1 MESSTFRFF
10 RSQPQQ
16 KHTHPT
22 QKSATSSFS
31 QIPWTKK
38 SHPHSFPEVHNFLSP
53 GWVPHLFVGLQGFP
67 GGGAC
72 LRRSF
77 TQVLR
82 NLGPAAAS
90 VAFMNQEF
98 RGEDV
103 PGTPSV
109 LFFKATLPLKP
120 ATIALKIGYLA
131 FQVLFLLDKNVFFRG
146 TKKLEQHFG

>member
-1 MESSTFRFF
+1 M
-10 RSQPQQ
+10 
-16 KHTHPT
+16 
-22 QKSATSSFS
+22 
-31 QIPWTKK
+31 
-38 SHPHSFPEVHNFLSP
+38 
-53 GWVPHLFVGLQGFP
+53 
-67 GGGAC
+67 

-131 FQVLFLLDKNVFFRG
+131 FQVLFLLDKNVFFSG
-146 TKKLEQHFG
+146 DKKIGATFWVVY